1 MKQLSILV
9 FVLILSL
16 ALAACSAVQ
25 LPGAA
30 EASQP
35 ASQPQAQQTGVAE
48 TAQPLEQTGSQ
59 DMLRS
64 DTQGAVTLEVTP
76 TNLSDPGDELLFEIS
91 MNTHSVDLSMDLAA
105 LATLTADNG
114 NSVQASLWDAPR
126 GGHHVSGTLSFPASV
141 DGKPLLDGA
150 TKLTLT
156 INDVDAPE
164 RVFTWDLE

>member
-1 MKQLSILV
+1 MKQLSILL
-9 FVLILSL
+9 FVMTLGS

-30 EASQP
+30 VASEP
-35 ASQPQAQQTGVAE
+35 TSQPQAQQPGVAE

-59 DMLRS
+59 DMMRS
-64 DTQGAVTLEVTP
+64 DSQGAVTMEVTL
-76 TNLSDPGDELLFEIS
+76 TNLSDPGDELVFEIS
-91 MNTHSVDLSMDLAA
+91 MNTHSVDLSMDLAE

-114 NSVQASLWDAPR
+114 NTVQASLWDAPR

-141 DGKPLLDGA
+141 DGKQVLDGA
-150 TKLTLT
+150 TRLTLT
-156 INDVDAPE
+156 INDVDARE